1 MELTLVGAQLFG
13 TGINSCDIKRML
25 ILNLKMKASF
35 FTIFSLVTVA
45 FFASCS
51 SLKTVKILSQ
61 GSVKQKQF
69 EVEIPFEYR
78 LGLIVLKANI
88 QGKEYD
94 FVLDTGAPN
103 VISNKLAK
111 ELNLAETTEAK
122 VGDSQGKNSRLKF
135 TTINQIEIGGISFEN
150 IGTAIADLDQSNE
163 IACLGVD
170 GFIGANLMSQC
181 VWQFDFDKQIITI
194 SDVKNTQRISRQDKV
209 ILFRIPFEKSVTGTP
224 LINIKFGVGIVDAN
238 VKVDFGSNGLYNSS
252 MNTYKLLNS
261 NHKITNAICSYGA
274 KSAGLYGKGDFDSVQ
289 FAMLDSV
296 QINGFNY
303 HEMPVDFS
311 DKGEKTLGLKYF
323 RNFKVTLDWFNSEIL
338 FENERPYKK
347 DEVQTYGIQPYFKD
361 NKIFVGFL
369 YDIPMIR
376 QSGIEIGN
384 QILEINGEDLS
395 SVSSEKWCDI
405 INEGLFNTM
414 PDTVSVTILDSDKKE
429 LTLLLAQQKLFD

>member
-1 MELTLVGAQLFG
+1 
-13 TGINSCDIKRML
+13 
-25 ILNLKMKASF
+25 MKANLL
-35 FTIFSLVTVA
+35 TISVLLLLVLLN
-45 FFASCS
+45 SCS
-51 SLKTVKILSQ
+51 SLKTAKILSQ
-61 GSVKQKQF
+61 GSVKQDQF
-69 EVEIPFEYR
+69 NVEIPFEYR
-78 LGLIVLKANI
+78 LGLIILKASI
-88 QGKEYD
+88 HEKEYD

-103 VISNKLAK
+103 VISERLAQ
-111 ELNLAETTEAK
+111 ELQLVGTIKTK
-122 VGDSQGKNSRLKF
+122 VGDSQGKESSLKL
-135 TTINQIEIGGISFEN
+135 TTINQLEIGGISFEN
-150 IGTAIADLDQSNE
+150 IGTVIADLDQSNE

-194 SDVKNTQRISRQDKV
+194 SDAKNTQRLSRQNEV
-209 ILFRIPFEKSVTGTP
+209 ILFRIPFKKSVTGTP

-261 NHKITNAICSYGA
+261 NHKITNKICSYGA
-274 KSAGLYGKGDFDSVQ
+274 KSAGLYGTGDIDSVQ
-289 FAMLDSV
+289 LAMLDSV
-296 QINGFNY
+296 QINGFHYN
-303 HEMPVDFS
+303 EMPVDFS